1 MAEAAAVELTE
12 LMIKV
17 PKTTPY
23 DEWMD
28 VMVSSCRPKGIEEEE
43 EEEVGGTMPR
53 SGWRGAGE
61 APALILEFARRCS
74 WLPPMVL

>member
-23 DEWMD
+23 YEWMD
-28 VMVSSCRPKGIEEEE
+28 VMFSSCRPKGIE

-53 SGWRGAGE
+53 SGWGGAGE
-61 APALILEFARRCS
+61 ALALIL
-74 WLPPMVL
+74 